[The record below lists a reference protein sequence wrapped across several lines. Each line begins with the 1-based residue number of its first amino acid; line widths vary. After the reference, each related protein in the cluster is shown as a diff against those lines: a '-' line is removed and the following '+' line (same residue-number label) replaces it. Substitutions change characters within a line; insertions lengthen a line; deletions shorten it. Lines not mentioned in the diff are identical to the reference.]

1 MAVQDAIAT
10 IVTET
15 PAETEAVG
23 RVLGRALVPGDLVN
37 LQGDLGAGK
46 TLFVKGL
53 AASLGYDPHD
63 VQSPT
68 FTLVHEHRGERLTLY
83 HLDLYR
89 LDDALAEI
97 EALGF
102 EEYLEPEDAVTAV
115 EWGEEES
122 PPSPAAVLT
131 SSLKSWALGAASR
144 CTPARSSGNGSKSSS
159 RPFRSW
165 VWKGP
170 GEPAGAGRRDRL
182 GS

>member
-23 RVLGRALVPGDLVN
+23 RVLGRALVAGDLVN

-115 EWGEEES
+115 EWGE
-122 PPSPAAVLT
+122 
-131 SSLKSWALGAASR
+131 R
-144 CTPARSSGNGSKSSS
+144 
-159 RPFRSW
+159 
-165 VWKGP
+165 
-170 GEPAGAGRRDRL
+170 GEPALSRRRFDVVFEVL
-182 GS
+182 GSRRRITVYAREIERERIKELQRAFSELGLERTGGACGGRPT

>member
-15 PAETEAVG
+15 PAETEAAG
-23 RVLGRALVPGDLVN
+23 RALGRALVAGDVVN

-68 FTLVHEHRGERLTLY
+68 FTLVHEHRGGRLDLF

-89 LDDALAEI
+89 LDDPLGDV
-97 EALGF
+97 EASGLD
-102 EEYLEPEDAVTAV
+102 EYLDPRDGVTAV
-115 EWGEEES
+115 EWGERAREAL
-122 PPSPAAVLT
+122 AARRFDVAFEVL
-131 SSLKSWALGAASR
+131 
-144 CTPARSSGNGSKSSS
+144 PD
-159 RPFRSW
+159 
-165 VWKGP
+165 
-170 GEPAGAGRRDRL
+170 GRRVTFWARGMEPRRL
-182 GS
+182 EAVRNAIRSAGFQAE